1 MPRFRAFPRC
11 AAALVLAAL
20 SVHPLPAT
28 AAAQKFL
35 RMPDVRQVGEDGGGP
50 AVLQAVLAY
59 YGLDARQD
67 VLRQRLTERGGAPN
81 DFRQMIRVI
90 GEYGLK
96 PGVLNR
102 MSEQQL
108 RDQIDKGFP
117 VLVAVQAWGQGGPGS
132 QGRDLPAG
140 TTRSVTDWAR
150 RKDDGH
156 WLVALGFDDM
166 VFYFEDPAIFG
177 IGSIRRDSMP
187 FRWHDYDAKG
197 NRLEHLGIVVEGPS
211 PGRYD
216 PSIAVPIE

>member
-1 MPRFRAFPRC
+1 MPLSRAFLRC
-11 AAALVLAAL
+11 AAALALAAL
-20 SVHPLPAT
+20 AGQPLPAM

-35 RMPDVRQVGEDGGGP
+35 RLPDVRQIGEDGGGP
-50 AVLQAVLAY
+50 AVLQAILAY

-67 VLRQRLTERGGAPN
+67 VLRQRLTERGGGPN

-96 PGVLNR
+96 PVVVNK

-117 VLVAVQAWGQGGPGS
+117 VLVAVQAWGKGET
-132 QGRDLPAG
+132 AG
-140 TTRSVTDWAR
+140 TGRSVTDWAR

-187 FRWHDYDAKG
+187 FRWHDYDGKG